1 MKYHIEKQH
10 LAQPPV
16 AKQPPYTAAA
26 RQKSTRNTP
35 DWPRCLTHTHNTSRL
50 QCTVKF
56 PKVSR
61 IIMTKSY
68 INMTRYNTHRLTN
81 IVFYHKVKF
90 NTKSLS
96 NTSKNMNC
104 LKLTW
109 SLLFVLAATQASARS
124 CTCCCRSIY
133 VQSQSR
139 LCPKP
144 GQFSPIKIPAIQMVV
159 GFLNSICPL
168 VQQAVNM

>member
-1 MKYHIEKQH
+1 MKYHIQKQH

-35 DWPRCLTHTHNTSRL
+35 DWPRCLCTHTTPVVYNAQRNSH
-50 QCTVKF
+50 
-56 PKVSR
+56 KVSR
-61 IIMTKSY
+61 IIMTNSY
-68 INMTRYNTHRLTN
+68 INKTRNNIHKLTN
-81 IVFYHKVKF
+81 KVFYHNVKS

-144 GQFSPIKIPAIQMVV
+144 GQFSPIKIPAIQIVV
-159 GFLNSICPL
+159 RFLNRICPL
-168 VQQAVNM
+168 VQHPVNM